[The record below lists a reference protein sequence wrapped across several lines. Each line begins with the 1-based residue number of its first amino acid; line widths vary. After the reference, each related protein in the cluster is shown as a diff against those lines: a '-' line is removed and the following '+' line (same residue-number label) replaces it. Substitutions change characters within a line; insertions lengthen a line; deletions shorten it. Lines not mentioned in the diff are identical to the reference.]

1 MKNKRVVQISLDL
14 IVGCEC
20 NGEEYAES
28 IANELERTGFKVVGA
43 AFQEDMTEVYEE
55 QYSNLLNEWED

>member
-1 MKNKRVVQISLDL
+1 MKNKRVIQINLDL

-20 NGEEYAES
+20 NGDEYAEG
-28 IANELERTGFKVVGA
+28 IANELEKLGFKVVGA

-55 QYSNLLNEWED
+55 QYSNLLDEWED